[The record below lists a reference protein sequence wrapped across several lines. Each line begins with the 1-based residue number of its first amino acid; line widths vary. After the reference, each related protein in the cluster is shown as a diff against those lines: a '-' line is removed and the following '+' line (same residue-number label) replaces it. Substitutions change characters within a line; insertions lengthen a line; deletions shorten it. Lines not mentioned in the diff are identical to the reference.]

1 MIGWRG
7 TCYLA
12 LAELGEPHAKQNRSQ
27 SRISMPASRLK
38 FAQKT
43 SGLLKGLRSKH
54 SKLQDATK
62 EQKASVKVLAS
73 SDHRENEQALEQ
85 ERRAGTSANSVL
97 GKRRRYYTR
106 SMPNDTVAVHEDAA
120 EIPSHARQTSK
131 MSSFRQTASVP
142 PEVLFDHDSDC
153 SESDQE
159 VDDSVLED
167 MRKLE
172 ESFTGISQRYRLLNR
187 IGEGMNPSVCLVT

>member
-1 MIGWRG
+1 
-7 TCYLA
+7 
-12 LAELGEPHAKQNRSQ
+12 
-27 SRISMPASRLK
+27 MPASRLK

-43 SGLLKGLRSKH
+43 SGLLKGLLSKH
-54 SKLQDATK
+54 TKLQDATK
-62 EQKASVKVLAS
+62 VQKAPVKVLADP
-73 SDHRENEQALEQ
+73 DHRENEQALTQ
-85 ERRAGTSANSVL
+85 ERRAGTPASTL
-97 GKRRRYYTR
+97 RGKRPRYYTR

-120 EIPSHARQTSK
+120 EVPSHARQASK

-142 PEVLFDHDSDC
+142 PEDLFDQDSDC

-172 ESFTGISQRYRLLNR
+172 ERFSGISQRYRLLNR
-187 IGEGMNPSVCLVT
+187 IGEGMNLSVCLVT